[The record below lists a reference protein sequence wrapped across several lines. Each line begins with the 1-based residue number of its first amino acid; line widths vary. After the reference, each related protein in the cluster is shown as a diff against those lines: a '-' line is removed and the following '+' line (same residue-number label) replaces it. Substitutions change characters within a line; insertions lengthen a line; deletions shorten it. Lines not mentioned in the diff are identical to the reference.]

1 MQKYIEERG
10 WLRIPSKNPY
20 MISFLN
26 DRKHRLNF
34 YFTTNTLTI
43 QSREDNINLTYRD
56 IDTVEKLYG
65 II

>member
-1 MQKYIEERG
+1 MQKYIEESG

-26 DRKHRLNF
+26 DKNYRLNF

-43 QSREDNINLTYRD
+43 QNREDNINLTYRD